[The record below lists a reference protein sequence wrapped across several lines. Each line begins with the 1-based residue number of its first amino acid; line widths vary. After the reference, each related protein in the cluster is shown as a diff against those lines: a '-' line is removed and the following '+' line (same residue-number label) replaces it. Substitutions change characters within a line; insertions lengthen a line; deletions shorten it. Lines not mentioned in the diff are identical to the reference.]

1 MKNKMLWML
10 AGVAMLGWARTLA
23 AAPSVPVALNYQGR
37 LHGDQGAALAAG
49 SYGLEF
55 RLWSAPTA
63 GTLLWARGFSSVY
76 VASNGVFNVILS
88 DAGTEL
94 LPAPGTSDLLAAFT
108 NGTVCLGITVRQMPS
123 GAVSFPQQIAP
134 ARQFLSMPYS
144 VTAHWADDTHQL
156 INATNLLSR
165 SGNWP
170 ADPVYAI
177 GLNPGA
183 PPTAVAL
190 TGLLESQPSGLR
202 FGVPVN
208 FSNVLEVPEL
218 TASSLSPSSD
228 TLKFAGPVRFMQS
241 AGTVTYANQGPCQL
255 RLNPEQDGL
264 YLVTF
269 PRSGSTYSIECGGS
283 GYFLNVYMSTLFGY
297 QRFRFIPVK
306 AGWSATITIFQPI
319 MPNEMVTVQFL
330 PFGVP

>member
-94 LPAPGTSDLLAAFT
+94 LPAPRTSDLLAAFT
-108 NGTVCLGITVRQMPS
+108 NGTVCLGITVTRMPS

-134 ARQFLSMPYS
+134 TRQFLSMPYS

-156 INATNLLSR
+156 FNATNLLSR

-190 TGLLESQPSGLR
+190 TGVLESQPSGLR
-202 FGVPVN
+202 VGVPVN

-218 TASSLSPSSD
+218 TASSLSPSSG

-241 AGTVTYANQGPCQL
+241 AGTVTYANQVPCQL
-255 RLNPEQDGL
+255 TLTPQQDGL

-269 PRSGSTYSIECGGS
+269 PRSASTYSIACADS
-283 GYFLNVYMSTLFGY
+283 GYFLNVYMSTLLGY
-297 QRFRFIPVK
+297 QRFRFVPVA
-306 AGWSATITIFQPI
+306 AGRSATITIFQPTF
-319 MPNEMVTVQFL
+319 PNDMVTVQFL